1 MIDMLKFLF
10 QIPTTDYSQISKLIN
25 IENMNTFAK
34 SAPLLLIPYM
44 SFLLFGKS
52 LRMILQTNKSKQ
64 FIFKLR
70 TYLISTFYFVSLIFN
85 NLLVIWFIG
94 VKMNLFKEKSITFT
108 SIISV
113 LSYLI
118 LFLLMID
125 LFLYQ
130 LYPRVILSR
139 TNDNLNK
146 KYILINYLYEKIS
159 ASFTRVF
166 SASLVTSMFI
176 YDHPIFVIW
185 LSYHFIPKINKLI
198 NQLPKT
204 NSFKDFIIFIKKILI
219 SLWDKCK
226 IRIDYIRIIFLKS
239 TK

>member
-1 MIDMLKFLF
+1 
-10 QIPTTDYSQISKLIN
+10 
-25 IENMNTFAK
+25 MNTFAK
-34 SAPLLLIPYM
+34 SVSLLLIPYM

-85 NLLVIWFIG
+85 NLLVIWFFG
-94 VKMNLFKEKSITFT
+94 VKMNLFKEKSITFIN
-108 SIISV
+108 IISV

-139 TNDNLNK
+139 TIDNLNK

-159 ASFTRVF
+159 TSFTSVF
-166 SASLVTSMFI
+166 SASLVISMYVYNIPILSIWMI
-176 YDHPIFVIW
+176 YHI
-185 LSYHFIPKINKLI
+185 LPKLIKLI
-198 NQLPKT
+198 NLLSKI
-204 NSFKDFIIFIKKILI
+204 NSLKNLKKVLFP
-219 SLWDKCK
+219 LWYKCK
-226 IRIDYIRIIFLKS
+226 IRIDYIRITFGKS
-239 TK
+239 NRYFSK